1 MKSSSHR
8 WFLQNTL
15 KAARSYLEEYTVGH
29 KSRLGI
35 YWIFFCGLGTDLLEI
50 RETAARYP
58 WSSFAR
64 TACRGFADP
73 PGPFK
78 QSGSIKQI
86 DIPMDMQPD
95 MRMCMQLHLRLAWT
109 WDRNARRPG
118 SLAKI

>member
-1 MKSSSHR
+1 MVPSKYTQSCQELFR
-8 WFLQNTL
+8 RIYC
-15 KAARSYLEEYTVGH
+15 RSQVT
-29 KSRLGI
+29 SRNILDF
-35 YWIFFCGLGTDLLEI
+35 FFCGLGTDLLEI